1 MLFQYLDGR
10 VVDNGPFRQS
20 IVTTVSLLLVTAVR
34 ICLVGC
40 VGLCFAQHLWHVLR
54 ETALPIFRI
63 EQLFC
68 IRSNPLVLANPRV
81 AWSTPLLFTMAIY
94 IWFIEL
100 AAVYPPG
107 ALTVDSRP
115 FLNTTQ
121 INTAVINQPIS
132 NIVAPWEKNETY
144 PVNFEGGISG
154 SQTTRQSVLASYVY
168 DKLQTRI
175 IKFTNWTD
183 HLFGRS
189 LPFPSSF
196 YSQDVSSIYRLR

>member
-1 MLFQYLDGR
+1 MLFKYLDGR
-10 VVDNGPFRQS
+10 QVDKGPFSQS
-20 IVTTVSLLLVTAVR
+20 VVTTFSLLLVTAVR

-40 VGLCFAQHLWHVLR
+40 VGLCFAQHLWRILR

-81 AWSTPLLFTMAIY
+81 AWTTPLLFTMAVY

-115 FLNTTQ
+115 FLNITQVNTT
-121 INTAVINQPIS
+121 VINQPITD
-132 NIVAPWEKNETY
+132 VAAPWENNMTY
-144 PVNFEGGISG
+144 LANYEGSISG
-154 SQTTRQSVLASYVY
+154 SNGNTHSLFANYRYEN
-168 DKLQTRI
+168 LQLHTM
-175 IKFTNWTD
+175 
-183 HLFGRS
+183 LF
-189 LPFPSSF
+189 
-196 YSQDVSSIYRLR
+196 Y